1 MDNGRITLGRGC
13 VHGHPFSQFCVERAE
28 GGWGGEGVVVTM
40 ALSKWRLASCIIWV
54 RKVDVTMVAS
64 TSLLKQQGPSLPS
77 PLSTMKRERGC
88 DGHINP
94 SSPDEA
100 GLPWGEGVHGHPFS
114 HFIVE
119 EVREVA
125 GGGCGGDK
133 VHLGST
139 TLSQGI
145 DQSQVGRNICCV
157 ASD

>member
-1 MDNGRITLGRGC
+1 
-13 VHGHPFSQFCVERAE
+13 
-28 GGWGGEGVVVTM
+28 
-40 ALSKWRLASCIIWV
+40 
-54 RKVDVTMVAS
+54 
-64 TSLLKQQGPSLPS
+64 
-77 PLSTMKRERGC
+77 MKRERGC

-119 EVREVA
+119 EVREIA

-139 TLSQGI
+139 TAVVLDKTACVSYGQGQ
-145 DQSQVGRNICCV
+145 DYLGEGVCPWPPLFPVLCGKS
-157 ASD
+157 

>member
-1 MDNGRITLGRGC
+1 MN
-13 VHGHPFSQFCVERAE
+13 
-28 GGWGGEGVVVTM
+28 
-40 ALSKWRLASCIIWV
+40 
-54 RKVDVTMVAS
+54 
-64 TSLLKQQGPSLPS
+64 
-77 PLSTMKRERGC
+77 RERGC

-100 GLPWGEGVHGHPFS
+100 GLLCGEGVHGHPFS

-157 ASD
+157 VSEQQDRLQERRGLEGCWTCVGRGVGIVVGGEFYI

>member
-1 MDNGRITLGRGC
+1 
-13 VHGHPFSQFCVERAE
+13 
-28 GGWGGEGVVVTM
+28 
-40 ALSKWRLASCIIWV
+40 
-54 RKVDVTMVAS
+54 
-64 TSLLKQQGPSLPS
+64 
-77 PLSTMKRERGC
+77 MKRERGC

-157 ASD
+157 VSEQQDRLQERRGLEGCWTCLGRDVGIVVGGEFYI